1 VEILQEVDGYFSSVA
16 EKQLGEIIVLLP
28 VLYVGNG
35 QKFWQVPSFTR
46 HNNSLTAASTAQ
58 LLVAFVACV
67 YVCVCVCVC
76 DNLTLSQDF
85 IVTPS
90 CSNVLKK
97 KSAIRFS

>member
-67 YVCVCVCVC
+67 YVCVCVC